1 MKHYGRDRH
10 EIGGHI
16 QHESGDE
23 GVVSFES
30 FKKLNEAVTFN
41 SLKML
46 SSRSSKPGNSKD
58 KQLLTM
64 KRWRLLDFEKDYYDE
79 DALED
84 DYDGE
89 ALDDDYDEDAFEEDY
104 MMKMH
109 SMKIMAKTR

>member
-1 MKHYGRDRH
+1 MKHYGRDRR

-46 SSRSSKPGNSKD
+46 SLREFKTGQYKGQATFNDEEVEVIGFRKG
-58 KQLLTM
+58 LL
-64 KRWRLLDFEKDYYDE
+64 R
-79 DALED
+79 
-84 DYDGE
+84 
-89 ALDDDYDEDAFEEDY
+89 
-104 MMKMH
+104 
-109 SMKIMAKTR
+109 